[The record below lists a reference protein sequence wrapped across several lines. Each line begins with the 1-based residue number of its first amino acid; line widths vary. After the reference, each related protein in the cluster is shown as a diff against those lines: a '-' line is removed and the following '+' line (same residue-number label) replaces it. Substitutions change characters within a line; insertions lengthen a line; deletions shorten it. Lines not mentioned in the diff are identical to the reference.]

1 MGINIKEKIEFI
13 KHYLSYD
20 ANTGNLI
27 WLRTRSNRAS
37 VGSKAGCVN
46 TQGYSVV
53 QVGGCLMYHH
63 HIAWALYHKE
73 WPMNEIDHIN
83 GNRNDNRIANL
94 RLVTSSQNSF
104 NMRLSIRNTSG
115 IKGVHWD
122 DVRKKW
128 EISIKAG
135 AKRYRKRFADK
146 ELAELV
152 AIELRDKYHKEFA
165 RHA

>member
-1 MGINIKEKIEFI
+1 
-13 KHYLSYD
+13 
-20 ANTGNLI
+20 
-27 WLRTRSNRAS
+27 
-37 VGSKAGCVN
+37 
-46 TQGYSVV
+46 
-53 QVGGCLMYHH
+53 
-63 HIAWALYHKE
+63 
-73 WPMNEIDHIN
+73 MNEIDHIN